1 MIFLPALP
9 LHTNVITLFGLT
21 LILGLIG
28 GELARRIPLL
38 PTISGYI
45 AIGFIFGPGGF
56 NIISPSVVAD
66 TRLFVDISLGLILFE
81 VGRQLDLTWLR
92 YDYGILLA
100 SIAESSFSF
109 IAVLLFMHY
118 QLSIGWLP
126 SAIAGSFAMATSPAV
141 IMMVSNDLSAQGPVT
156 RRTKLLTSLNNLF
169 ALLTF
174 TTLLPFTISEKTKS
188 AVSVFHIAYL
198 LGGPL
203 ALAFVMLIII
213 RLIATLT
220 GKHRENQFALFI
232 GAIITTIGMAKA
244 LLLPTALTLF
254 LFGVLTR
261 NLDWRHALLELN
273 FGWSARI
280 FLILLFVI
288 TGTYLQLD
296 ALKTATIAVII
307 FILLRSLAISTGIFM
322 FSRLSRLSYKQAF
335 YIGLALTPMAGLTI
349 SMSNV
354 LDDFNPDIYRQISTI
369 IAAAVAILQILG
381 PIATQLAFIWSKE
394 SEPTK

>member
-1 MIFLPALP
+1 MNFLPAFP
-9 LHTNVITLFGLT
+9 LHTNVISLFGLT

-45 AIGFIFGPGGF
+45 AIGFILGPGGF
-56 NIISPSVVAD
+56 NIISPSVIAD

-92 YDYGILLA
+92 YDYGIFLA
-100 SIAESSFSF
+100 SLAESAFSF

-118 QLSIGWLP
+118 KLNIPWLP

-169 ALLTF
+169 ALLCF
-174 TTLLPFTISEKTKS
+174 TTLLPFTIAEKIKTSVS
-188 AVSVFHIAYL
+188 ALHIAYL
-198 LGGPL
+198 LCGSLVL
-203 ALAFVMLIII
+203 ALIMLVII

-232 GAIITTIGMAKA
+232 GAILTTIGIAKA

-261 NLDWRHALLELN
+261 NLDWRHALLEID
-273 FGWSARI
+273 FGWPARI

-288 TGTYLQLD
+288 TGTYLRLD
-296 ALKTATIAVII
+296 ALKTAAIAVII
-307 FILLRSLAISTGIFM
+307 LIILRSIAIFTGVLT
-322 FSRLSRLSYKQAF
+322 FSRLSRLTYKQAF

-354 LDDFNPDIYRQISTI
+354 LDDFNPDIYRQISAI
-369 IAAAVAILQILG
+369 IAATVAILQILG

-394 SEPTK
+394 SEPTR